1 MEVVS
6 VKKAVNRVIDEAWEK
21 DLTLCIMR
29 DKCFRKI
36 LDGIEVSR
44 NLADFSDY
52 KIKECN
58 SEKAF

>member
-6 VKKAVNRVIDEAWEK
+6 VKKAVNRVIDEAWGK

-44 NLADFSDY
+44 NLADFSDH
-52 KIKECN
+52 KIK
-58 SEKAF
+58 